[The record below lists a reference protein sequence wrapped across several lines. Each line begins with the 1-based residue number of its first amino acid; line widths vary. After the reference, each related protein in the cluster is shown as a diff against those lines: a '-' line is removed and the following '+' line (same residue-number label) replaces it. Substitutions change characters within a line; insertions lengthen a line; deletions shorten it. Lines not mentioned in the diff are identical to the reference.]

1 MSTKL
6 SKKELVKRGS
16 TIDPTIHVGQEGVSD
31 GVIEEIKTQIKRAK
45 IVKVKMLPAAGEDIK
60 DVAADIANRAEV
72 KCVETRG
79 FTILLCDP
87 KIAEN

>member
-16 TIDPTIHVGQEGVSD
+16 TIAPTIHVGKEGVSD

>member
-16 TIDPTIHVGQEGVSD
+16 TIDPTIHVGKEGVSD
-31 GVIEEIKTQIKRAK
+31 GVIEERKTQIKRAK

>member
-16 TIDPTIHVGQEGVSD
+16 TIDPTIHVGKEGVSD

-45 IVKVKMLPAAGEDIK
+45 IVKVKMQPAAGEDIK

>member
-1 MSTKL
+1 MVEKL
-6 SKKELVKRGS
+6 SKKELVKQGS
-16 TIDPTIHVGQEGVSD
+16 TISPTIHVGKEGVSE
-31 GVIEEIKTQIKRAK
+31 GVIEEIKTQIKRSK
-45 IVKVKMLPAAGEDIK
+45 LIKVKVLPAAGEDIR
-60 DVAADIANRAEV
+60 DVASELAKLAEV

>member
-16 TIDPTIHVGQEGVSD
+16 TIDPTIHVGKEGVSD
-31 GVIEEIKTQIKRAK
+31 GVIEEIKAQIKRAK

-60 DVAADIANRAEV
+60 DVAANIAERAEV

>member
-16 TIDPTIHVGQEGVSD
+16 TIDPTIHVGKEGVSD

-72 KCVETRG
+72 ICVETRG
-79 FTILLCDP
+79 FSILLCDP

>member
-16 TIDPTIHVGQEGVSD
+16 TIDPTIHVGKEGVSD

-45 IVKVKMLPAAGEDIK
+45 IIKVKMLPAAGEDIK
-60 DVAADIANRAEV
+60 DVAADIAKRAEV

>member
-1 MSTKL
+1 MSSKL

-16 TIDPTIHVGQEGVSD
+16 TIDPTIHVGKEGVSD
-31 GVIEEIKTQIKRAK
+31 GVIEEIKAQIKRAK

-60 DVAADIANRAEV
+60 DVAANIAERAEV

>member
-16 TIDPTIHVGQEGVSD
+16 TIDPTIHVGKEGVSD

-60 DVAADIANRAEV
+60 DVAADIANRAGV

>member
-1 MSTKL
+1 MSSKL

-16 TIDPTIHVGQEGVSD
+16 TIDPTIHVGKEGVSD
-31 GVIEEIKTQIKRAK
+31 GVIEEIKAQVKRAK

-60 DVAADIANRAEV
+60 DVAANIAERAEV